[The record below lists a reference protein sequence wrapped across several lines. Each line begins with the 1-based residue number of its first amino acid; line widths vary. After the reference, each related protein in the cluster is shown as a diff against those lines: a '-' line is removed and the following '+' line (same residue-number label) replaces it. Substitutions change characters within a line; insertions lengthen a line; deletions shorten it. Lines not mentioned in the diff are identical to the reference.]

1 MTERHRPEDDAQ
13 YITVSDPVQHVQG
26 MNKYTSY
33 RVDVRGGPNLNQ
45 NPSMTMTNP
54 NSNSSFFENPGY
66 SAVLRRYSDFLWL
79 YEQFHREKAGAIV
92 PPLPEKQPV
101 GRFSA
106 AFIED
111 RRTNLERF
119 LRRVAVHPELMD
131 AQCLNTFLRA
141 DDATFHATKHSNWDP
156 SNPPMPPTAGGYP
169 PSMTHGGHPAGMM
182 PPPPPKQGLTS
193 WLSSASS
200 NIASKVAIHAPHLIH
215 SPDDDLF
222 LEIEEYIAGLEHQMK
237 TVSQQATTLVR
248 KGKEMANG
256 LFEYGL
262 AFSLLGQSEEGMLG
276 VSLQTMG
283 EVADQLSVM
292 TADHSEKEGIR
303 FEDPLTDYIKM
314 IQEVKIALQK
324 RQEKKRIYSSA
335 LMEVKHK
342 ETQSMKWKG
351 IMGKEEK
358 SYQAD
363 MALQTAK
370 EFSEVASEE
379 FATVS
384 QRVLREVDRFKREK
398 ADDMRR
404 TVMDYIDLQ
413 IDYNRRMEE
422 VWAGLVPQLESVS
435 LDASDTPVPSPHPS
449 TEPSPV
455 VSQVPAGAAVN
466 APYM

>member
-1 MTERHRPEDDAQ
+1 MAERRRPEDDAQ

-33 RVDVRGGPNLNQ
+33 RVDVRGGPNIT
-45 NPSMTMTNP
+45 PSASTTN
-54 NSNSSFFENPGY
+54 SLFENPGY

-79 YEQFHREKAGAIV
+79 YESLHHEKAGAIV

-111 RRTNLERF
+111 RRKNLERF
-119 LRRVAVHPELMD
+119 IRRVAVHPELMD
-131 AQCLNTFLRA
+131 AKCLNTFLKA
-141 DDATFHATKHSNWDP
+141 DDATFHAAKHSKWEQ
-156 SNPPMPPTAGGYP
+156 PMYAPE
-169 PSMTHGGHPAGMM
+169 HGGHPMM
-182 PPPPPKQGLTS
+182 QQPISQKQGLGS
-193 WLSSASS
+193 WLSNAGS
-200 NIASKVAIHAPHLIH
+200 NIASKVINAPNLVH

-222 LEIEEYIAGLEHQMK
+222 FEIEDYISGLETQMK

-256 LFEYGL
+256 LFEFGL
-262 AFSLLGQSEEGMLG
+262 AFSLLGQSEEGGLG
-276 VSLQTMG
+276 DSLQKMG

-292 TADHSEKEGIR
+292 TADHAEKEGVR
-303 FEDPLTDYIKM
+303 FEDPLTDYIRM

-324 RQEKKRIYSSA
+324 RQEKRRNYSNAIMDMGS
-335 LMEVKHK
+335 K
-342 ETQSMKWKG
+342 ETQSMKLKG

-358 SYQAD
+358 SYHAD
-363 MALQTAK
+363 MMLEKAK
-370 EFSEVASEE
+370 EDAEIAREE

-413 IDYNRRMEE
+413 IEYNRRMEE
-422 VWAGLVPQLESVS
+422 IWASLVPQLERVN
-435 LDASDTPVPSPHPS
+435 LD
-449 TEPSPV
+449 EPGNIKQTGDV
-455 VSQVPAGAAVN
+455 TAVPASSQ
-466 APYM
+466 PYM

>member
-1 MTERHRPEDDAQ
+1 
-13 YITVSDPVQHVQG
+13 

-33 RVDVRGGPNLNQ
+33 RVDVRGGPNM
-45 NPSMTMTNP
+45 NPSSDN
-54 NSNSSFFENPGY
+54 NLNSSNMSTSTSSMFQNPGY

-79 YEQFHREKAGAIV
+79 YEKLHAEKAGAIV

-111 RRTNLERF
+111 RRVNLERF
-119 LRRVAVHPELMD
+119 LRRVAIHPELHD
-131 AQCLNTFLRA
+131 SKCLNTFLRA
-141 DDATFHATKHSNWDP
+141 DDATFHTAKHSNWEQQQQVQNLYQNND
-156 SNPPMPPTAGGYP
+156 TGDY
-169 PSMTHGGHPAGMM
+169 HPHQ
-182 PPPPPKQGLTS
+182 PQPKQGLTS

-200 NIASKVAIHAPHLIH
+200 NIASKVINSPVLVH

-222 LEIEEYIAGLEHQMK
+222 QEIETYVAGLESQMR

-256 LFEYGL
+256 LFEFGL
-262 AFSLLGQSEEGMLG
+262 AFSLLGQSEDGGILG
-276 VSLQTMG
+276 DSLQKMG

-292 TADHSEKEGIR
+292 TADHAEKEGVR
-303 FEDPLTDYIKM
+303 FEDPLSDYLRM
-314 IQEVKIALQK
+314 IAAVKIALQK
-324 RQEKKRIYSSA
+324 RNEKRKMYSNS
-335 LMEVKHK
+335 LMDMTHR
-342 ETQSMKWKG
+342 ETQSMKLKG
-351 IMGKEEK
+351 ILGKEEK

-363 MALQTAK
+363 MALEQAK
-370 EFSEVASEE
+370 KETELAREE

-413 IDYNRRMEE
+413 IEYNKRMEQ
-422 VWAGLVPQLESVS
+422 VWAGLIPQLEKANLSEADES
-435 LDASDTPVPSPHPS
+435 GNENHTI
-449 TEPSPV
+449 
-455 VSQVPAGAAVN
+455 Q
-466 APYM
+466 